1 MIRRGGTCARIL
13 IAGMV
18 FCAGCDLLHPYLA
31 EPSPPP
37 DLPVITEAL
46 ESAWQAEGHG
56 RVVFL
61 GTEAGSLD
69 DASLAEAMALLSA
82 ALQTPVCPESE
93 AELGHPD
100 YPLLTP
106 VLAST
111 GQPGVMMRVTCL
123 APGSDGTWLMRVLL
137 SRSCSERMEI
147 EYRLAQDGCVWTIVD
162 CQIEPDLWGCY

>member
-1 MIRRGGTCARIL
+1 MTQRDGMCACIIITGIL
-13 IAGMV
+13 
-18 FCAGCDLLHPYLA
+18 FCAGCDLLPA
-31 EPSPPP
+31 CIAGASDSP

-82 ALQTPVCPESE
+82 ALQTSVCPESD
-93 AELGHPD
+93 AELTHPD

-123 APGSDGTWLMRVLL
+123 SPESDRTWLMRVLL

-147 EYRLAQDGCVWTIVD
+147 EYRLTQEGCAWAIVD

>member
-1 MIRRGGTCARIL
+1 MTQRGGICACLLITGIMFCVGCDPL
-13 IAGMV
+13 PACIAG
-18 FCAGCDLLHPYLA
+18 ASD
-31 EPSPPP
+31 SP

-69 DASLAEAMALLSA
+69 DASLTEAMALLSA

-93 AELGHPD
+93 AELTHPD

-111 GQPGVMMRVTCL
+111 GQPGVMTRVTCL
-123 APGSDGTWLMRVLL
+123 APGSDGTWLMRMLL
-137 SRSCSERMEI
+137 ARSRSERMEI
-147 EYRLAQDGCVWTIVD
+147 EFRLAQEGCVWTIVD